1 MACQEDVGGF
11 EVAVNDAQ
19 VVKGLQRA
27 DDLTFNC
34 QGLRGV
40 DRVSEE
46 ALRQGLAL
54 EQLQDETQTLTFFED
69 VENLADVGMI
79 HAGQG
84 TRLAPKPAV
93 GFFALACFVNGL
105 YSDWPFEAIIPRLV
119 HNPHCALANLAPDP
133 IMANCFQLAVMIVPQ
148 EGPSNDRQTARN
160 KFYCAVVPPHRAC
173 LRRLSSLVGLT
184 TVS

>member
-1 MACQEDVGGF
+1 MRLKTPRFAFDLGAGEGCIRRSGQAEIEELGAVACQEDVGGF

-27 DDLTFNC
+27 EDLTFNC

-54 EQLQDETQTLTFFED
+54 EQLQDEDQTLTFFED

-105 YSDWPFEAIIPRLV
+105 YSD
-119 HNPHCALANLAPDP
+119 
-133 IMANCFQLAVMIVPQ
+133 
-148 EGPSNDRQTARN
+148 
-160 KFYCAVVPPHRAC
+160 
-173 LRRLSSLVGLT
+173 
-184 TVS
+184 